1 MLGKA
6 LAITSL
12 VVAMVTG
19 SAEQAAAAAPVS
31 TIRSTTQSTCLD
43 AATTNPGGDMA
54 GQKCTATT
62 SQSFAFHPISG
73 AAAGTYQITSQ
84 SSGSCL
90 DQYRFGIRQA
100 SCTGS
105 VPPDA
110 SNTEWTL
117 TRLGSSGN
125 RYHFVVTT
133 TVGTPSPRCV
143 QVYPAPP
150 GYVRP
155 RFAISPWNSNEPS
168 QILTLSTAPW
178 LADIQ
183 G

>member
-1 MLGKA
+1 MLRKA
-6 LAITSL
+6 LAIAGV
-12 VVAMVTG
+12 VVAMVAG

-31 TIRSTTQSTCLD
+31 TIGSAAQRTCLD
-43 AATTNPGGDMA
+43 AATANPGGDMA
-54 GQKCTATT
+54 GHRCTAGT
-62 SQSFAFHPISG
+62 SQSFAFHPIAG
-73 AAAGTYQITSQ
+73 APAGTYQIISQ
-84 SSGSCL
+84 SSGLCL

-117 TRLGSSGN
+117 TQQGSSGN

-143 QVYPAPP
+143 QVYPTPP
-150 GYVRP
+150 GYVGP
-155 RFAISPWNSNEPS
+155 RFAISPCNSNDPS
-168 QILTLSTAPW
+168 QTLTLSAAP
-178 LADIQ
+178 
-183 G
+183 